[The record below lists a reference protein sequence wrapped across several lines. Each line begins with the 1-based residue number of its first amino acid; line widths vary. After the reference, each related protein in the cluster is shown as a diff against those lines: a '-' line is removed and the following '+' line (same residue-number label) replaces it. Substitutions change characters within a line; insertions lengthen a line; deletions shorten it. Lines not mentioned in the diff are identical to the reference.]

1 MLNAVVDS
9 TVLVSA
15 FLRKG
20 GVSDVLL
27 RRAADGAFVLSLSHA
42 IVTETETVLL
52 ERERI
57 RRRYPY
63 TNEDV
68 AEFCQMLQR
77 SFPLLT
83 DLPPLTGIVRDPN
96 DDMVL
101 ATACAARATYL
112 ITRDL
117 DLLSYGSPIFKAVQQ
132 KRCKAL
138 YTALTKSPKSPE
150 YAVGEGSERSNV
162 ARSVAVPP

>member
-1 MLNAVVDS
+1 MPNAVADS

-15 FLRKG
+15 FLRTG

-27 RRAADGAFVLSLSHA
+27 RRAADGAFVLSLSQP
-42 IVTETETVLL
+42 IVSETETVLL

-77 SFPLLT
+77 SFPVLT
-83 DLPPLTGIVRDPN
+83 DLPPLSGIVRDPN
-96 DDMVL
+96 DDMVV
-101 ATACAARATYL
+101 ATALAAHATYL

-117 DLLSYGSPIFKAVQQ
+117 DLLSLQTYANI
-132 KRCKAL
+132 
-138 YTALTKSPKSPE
+138 TMLTPE
-150 YAVGEGSERSNV
+150 AFMAILRERGRDGGEESTPS
-162 ARSVAVPP
+162 